1 MEYYFK
7 TRLKGSIVL
16 TPSFHQNTML
26 QKDKT
31 LYKFI
36 WVQKGKLALEVDH
49 IPLVLEENEIL
60 PLTPLHHIS

>member
-31 LYKFI
+31 LISLFGYKR
-36 WVQKGKLALEVDH
+36 
-49 IPLVLEENEIL
+49 ENL
-60 PLTPLHHIS
+60 L